1 MEGICPVD
9 PDGKVFQVGF
19 QVSPHAR
26 PPLLARSKQML
37 AELLGAVIAG
47 T

>member
-1 MEGICPVD
+1 MEGIWPVD

-19 QVSPHAR
+19 QVGPHAR
-26 PPLLARSKQML
+26 PPLSARSKQMP